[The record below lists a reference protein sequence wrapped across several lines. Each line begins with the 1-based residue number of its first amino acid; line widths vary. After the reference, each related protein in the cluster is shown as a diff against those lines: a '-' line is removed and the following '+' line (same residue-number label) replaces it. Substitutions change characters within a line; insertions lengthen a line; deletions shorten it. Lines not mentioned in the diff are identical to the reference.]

1 VHLPI
6 SAVDAINPAFEHA
19 KAQLLKPFRFGQ
31 WVRLAFVG
39 FLAGE
44 MGSGGGCNSSWR
56 MPVTHHPRGG
66 GQIHTL
72 FAGTPIS
79 QLWHHPAMTAGM
91 ITLLIVAGLALL
103 VVFVYI
109 SSVMRFILFDSII
122 AKECRIRKGWAGR
135 KLEGMRLFVW
145 HIWLMVVSIGGCI
158 ALIGVPVACAWG
170 LGWFEHPRDHL
181 LGLVFG
187 GCLLLMLFVAL
198 VVILAL
204 IHVMTKDFVVPQMAL
219 EQIGAVEGWR
229 RLWMWMKA
237 EKGGYGGYIGM
248 KIVLAIGA
256 GIVLGIVTVIVV
268 VITLI
273 PIGGVGAIAVIGAMA
288 AGLKW
293 SFFTIALA
301 VVAGIVLFGIIMF
314 AASFIS
320 VPAIVFFPA
329 YSIYFFA
336 PRYPP
341 LAGLLWPPGAPSVTP
356 PVTPPLE
363 PPALPPTPAPL
374 S

>member
-1 VHLPI
+1 MPV

-56 MPVTHHPRGG
+56 MPATHHPRGG

-72 FAGTPIS
+72 FAETPLS
-79 QLWHHPAMTAGM
+79 QLWHHLAMTAGT
-91 ITLLIVAGLALL
+91 IAFLVAAGLALL

-109 SSVMRFILFDSII
+109 GSVMRFILFDSIL
-122 AKECRIRKGWAGR
+122 AKECRIRKGWARR
-135 KLEGMRLFVW
+135 KREGMRLFVW
-145 HIWLMVVSIGGCI
+145 HIWLMVMSIGGFI
-158 ALIGVPVACAWG
+158 ALIGIPVASAWAA
-170 LGWFEHPRDHL
+170 GWFQHPRDHV
-181 LGLVFG
+181 LGLIFG

-198 VVILAL
+198 VVTLAVV
-204 IHVMTKDFVVPQMAL
+204 HVMTKDFVVPQMAL
-219 EQIGAVEGWR
+219 EQISAVEGWR
-229 RLWMWMKA
+229 RLWMWIKA
-237 EKGGYGGYIGM
+237 EKAGYGGYIGM

-256 GIVLGIVTVIVV
+256 GIVLGIVTVLVVLIV
-268 VITLI
+268 LI
-273 PIGGVGAIAVIGAMA
+273 PVGGVGAVAVIAAIA

-301 VVAGIVLFGIIMF
+301 VLAGIVLFGILMF

-320 VPAIVFFPA
+320 VPAIAFFPA
-329 YSIYFFA
+329 YSIYFLA

-341 LAGLLWPPGAPSVTP
+341 LAGLLWPPGASPLTS

-363 PPALPPTPAPL
+363 PPPPPPTPAPL
-374 S
+374 G

>member
-1 VHLPI
+1 MPI

-19 KAQLLKPFRFGQ
+19 KTQLLKPFRFGQ

-44 MGSGGGCNSSWR
+44 MGSGGGCNSNWR
-56 MPVTHHPRGG
+56 WPETHHPRGG

-72 FAGTPIS
+72 FAETPIS
-79 QLWHHPAMTAGM
+79 QLWNHLAMSVGM
-91 ITLLIVAGLALL
+91 ITFLIVAGLALL
-103 VVFVYI
+103 VVFAYI

-122 AKECRIRKGWAGR
+122 AKECRIRRGWAAR
-135 KLEGMRLFVW
+135 KREGMRLFVW
-145 HIWLMVVSIGGCI
+145 HIWLMVVSIGGFI
-158 ALIGVPVACAWG
+158 ALIGIPVLAAWG
-170 LGWFEHPRDHL
+170 AGWFQNPRDHV

-187 GCLLLMLFVAL
+187 GCLLFMVFVAL
-198 VVILAL
+198 LVILAVV
-204 IHVMTKDFVVPQMAL
+204 HVLTKDFVVPQMAL
-219 EQIGAVEGWR
+219 EQITAVEGWR

-268 VITLI
+268 LVLLI
-273 PIGGVGAIAVIGAMA
+273 PIGGVGAVAVIGAIA

-301 VVAGIVLFGIIMF
+301 VVAGIILFGILMF
-314 AASFIS
+314 AGSFIS
-320 VPAIVFFPA
+320 VPAIAFFPA

-341 LAGLLWPPGAPSVTP
+341 LAGLLWPQDAPAVTPSVA
-356 PVTPPLE
+356 PPLE
-363 PPALPPTPAPL
+363 PPPLPPTPAPL
-374 S
+374 G

>member
-1 VHLPI
+1 
-6 SAVDAINPAFEHA
+6 
-19 KAQLLKPFRFGQ
+19 
-31 WVRLAFVG
+31 
-39 FLAGE
+39 
-44 MGSGGGCNSSWR
+44 
-56 MPVTHHPRGG
+56 
-66 GQIHTL
+66 
-72 FAGTPIS
+72 
-79 QLWHHPAMTAGM
+79 MTVGM
-91 ITLLIVAGLALL
+91 ITLVVMAGLALL
-103 VVFVYI
+103 VLFTYI

-122 AKECRIRKGWAGR
+122 AKECRIRKGWAAR
-135 KLEGMRLFVW
+135 KREGWRLFVW

-158 ALIGVPVACAWG
+158 ALIGVPVASAWG
-170 LGWFEHPRDHL
+170 LGWFEHPRDHV

-187 GCLLLMLFVAL
+187 GCLLLMVFVAL
-198 VVILAL
+198 VVILAVV
-204 IHVMTKDFVVPQMAL
+204 HVMTKDFVVPQMAL
-219 EQIGAVEGWR
+219 EQITAVEGWR

-248 KIVLAIGA
+248 KLVLAIGA

-268 VITLI
+268 LVVLI
-273 PIGGVGAIAVIGAMA
+273 PIGGVGAVAVIGAMA

-301 VVAGIVLFGIIMF
+301 VVAGIILFGILMF

-341 LAGLLWPPGAPSVTP
+341 LAGLMWPQGAAPVTP
-356 PVTPPLE
+356 PVTPPME
-363 PPALPPTPAPL
+363 PPPLPPTPAPL
-374 S
+374 G